1 MQFRGAMAGV
11 PVKVLADTGADTCF
25 ISAAFAHQH
34 NLKVTPKKE
43 TVTLGNNLEAN
54 ISGEYTGKIFLS
66 GSCCGQVTFKVIDTL
81 LTPFE
86 VILGSDWMAR
96 WKVRMDFQDRTML
109 VRRGPRFVLLKPM
122 QPPLKKAK
130 ETRLLSAM
138 QVKRALRKG
147 ERVFLAVLTK
157 ESEDDPLMQHPAE
170 AQGLLREFGDVF
182 EPPPDG
188 LPPDRGVGHTI
199 PLEPGHTPPFKG
211 LYRLSPAELDEAK
224 RQIDEYLRKGWIEP
238 SSSPY
243 GAPILFVTKKDG
255 GLRMCIDYRA
265 LNKITVKNRYPLPR
279 IEDLFDRL
287 QGARYFSSL
296 DLSQGYHQIR
306 ITDED
311 VPKTAFRTPF
321 GHYQFRVLSFGL
333 TNAPATFQC
342 AMNAVFGKIP
352 YALVYLDDILI
363 FSNTAEE
370 HAQHLKEVLS
380 ILREEKLYAKMSKCR
395 FFQTEL
401 EYLGH
406 LVGRD
411 GVRVDP
417 RKVDSVMQWPVPKD
431 VHQIRAFLGLA
442 NYFRRF
448 MQGYSTMVAPL
459 TSLTKKDMVWDWSP
473 ECQRAFE
480 MVKQALTNAPV
491 LALPDPDADWE
502 VVCDASL
509 EGIGCVAMQ
518 NRRPVAYES
527 RKFSPAERRYHT
539 TDQELAAVVHALK
552 TWRCYLEGAKGKV
565 TVVTDHNPLT
575 FFKTQPNLSRRQA
588 RWSEYLSRFHFEWEY
603 RPGRINVADPLSRF
617 PVHAEQEAVLG
628 AFQLASLRMAAVG
641 TAPAQPLDTFAGFL
655 QRIRIGYFDDPWFL
669 DERNVKKHGLEQQNG
684 LYWHGDQVAVPK
696 SLDLREQ
703 LMREYH
709 DVPTSGH
716 MGVQKTGQALS
727 RHYWWPGWSAAVRD
741 YCAMCDACQ
750 RNKPRNK
757 RPAGLLQPLQMPDNC
772 WKSVSMDFIV
782 SLPLT
787 LNKHDAI
794 MVMVDRFSKM
804 VHFAPTTTDVT
815 AEGAAR
821 IFLERVISQHGLPLE
836 IVSDRDPTF
845 ASRF

>member
-1 MQFRGAMAGV
+1 
-11 PVKVLADTGADTCF
+11 
-25 ISAAFAHQH
+25 
-34 NLKVTPKKE
+34 
-43 TVTLGNNLEAN
+43 
-54 ISGEYTGKIFLS
+54 
-66 GSCCGQVTFKVIDTL
+66 
-81 LTPFE
+81 
-86 VILGSDWMAR
+86 
-96 WKVRMDFQDRTML
+96 
-109 VRRGPRFVLLKPM
+109 
-122 QPPLKKAK
+122 
-130 ETRLLSAM
+130 
-138 QVKRALRKG
+138 
-147 ERVFLAVLTK
+147 
-157 ESEDDPLMQHPAE
+157 
-170 AQGLLREFGDVF
+170 
-182 EPPPDG
+182 
-188 LPPDRGVGHTI
+188 
-199 PLEPGHTPPFKG
+199 
-211 LYRLSPAELDEAK
+211 
-224 RQIDEYLRKGWIEP
+224 
-238 SSSPY
+238 
-243 GAPILFVTKKDG
+243 
-255 GLRMCIDYRA
+255 
-265 LNKITVKNRYPLPR
+265 
-279 IEDLFDRL
+279 
-287 QGARYFSSL
+287 
-296 DLSQGYHQIR
+296 
-306 ITDED
+306 
-311 VPKTAFRTPF
+311 
-321 GHYQFRVLSFGL
+321 
-333 TNAPATFQC
+333 
-342 AMNAVFGKIP
+342 MNAVFGKIP

-603 RPGRINVADPLSRF
+603 RPGRINVADPFSRF

-641 TAPAQPLDTFAGFL
+641 TAPAQPLDPFAGFL
-655 QRIRIGYFDDPWFL
+655 QCIRIGYFDDPWFL

-804 VHFAPTTTDVT
+804 VHFVPTTTDVT

-836 IVSDRDPTF
+836 IVSDRDPKF
-845 ASRF
+845 ASRFWDCIWDALGTRLRLSSAFHPQTDGQTERANRTLEQMLRMYIDPRMVDWDDHLSMAEFAVNNSANESTKYTPFFLNSGRHPVVPASLVERGGGARQVPSAEAFVEALEEHRARALRSLHVAQQRQKAYADKERRELDFKVGDDVLLSTRNLTLKTPGARKFLPKFVGPFKVLAKVGSVAYRLELPPTMRIHNVFHVALLQPYSASGTYQPPPPMLAEDGQQEVNMVLAHRERRRRHLVTLEYLIRWAGCGPEHDTWEPVKSVPSDLVAKYWELQAARTERRTGGPPGVVAPRRSARLQGDDPAVGTSPVDGIATHRGDALS